1 MRARLREVKLRSTEV
16 TMSRAYHALLP
27 LVLSFA
33 CQTPP
38 SRHSASVLPAS
49 VSAAADVSALRA
61 VPSGAQAVS
70 LLGSA
75 LYPPLL
81 ASVAQAT
88 RQGQLEAAVRDLE
101 AHPDEPEALI
111 WLGRRL
117 GYLGRFREAIDAF
130 TLGVE
135 CFPEDARF
143 LRHRGH
149 RLITV
154 REFELAAR
162 DLERAAELERGKPD
176 SAEPD
181 GQPNAA
187 GVLLETLQSN
197 IHYHLGLARFLQGD
211 FARAEPA
218 WRRCLEL
225 STNDDNRCSATWWL
239 CNTLRRLGRGD
250 EAREAAVAIR
260 DRMQIVDYDSYHAL
274 CLAHR
279 DGADIDALAARGRTA
294 GPNSSDFGTF
304 LFGAGHFALLA
315 GDRTRARA
323 LFEECVRGPAWHAF
337 GSIAAEAEL
346 ARLRAD

>member
-1 MRARLREVKLRSTEV
+1 MLRSLVALASLVLAPACHSTASSAVKSEQA
-16 TMSRAYHALLP
+16 SRASASGD
-27 LVLSFA
+27 VLS
-33 CQTPP
+33 
-38 SRHSASVLPAS
+38 
-49 VSAAADVSALRA
+49 LRS

-70 LLGSA
+70 LLGAA
-75 LYPPLL
+75 LYPPPL
-81 ASVAQAT
+81 APLAQAT
-88 RQGQLEAAVRDLE
+88 RQGQLEAAERELE
-101 AHPDEPEALI
+101 ARPDDPDALI
-111 WLGRRL
+111 WVGRRL

-135 CFPEDARF
+135 RFPHDARF

-176 SAEPD
+176 SVEPD

-187 GVLLETLQSN
+187 GILLETLQSN
-197 IHYHLGLARFLQGD
+197 IYYHLGLARFLQGD

-225 STNDDNRCSATWWL
+225 SKNDDNRCSATWWL
-239 CNTLRRLGRGD
+239 CNTLRRLGREND
-250 EAREAAVAIR
+250 ARAAAAAIR
-260 DRMQIVDYDSYHAL
+260 ADMQIVEYDSYHAL

-279 DGADIDALAARGRTA
+279 DGADIDALAVRARSA
-294 GPNSSDFGTF
+294 GPDASDFATF
-304 LFGAGHFALLA
+304 LFGAGHFALLSL
-315 GDRTRARA
+315 DRDRARS
-323 LFEECVRGPAWHAF
+323 LFEECTRGPSWHAF

-346 ARLRAD
+346 ARLGSD

>member
-1 MRARLREVKLRSTEV
+1 
-16 TMSRAYHALLP
+16 MSRAYLALLP
-27 LVLSFA
+27 LVLSLS
-33 CQTPP
+33 CQ
-38 SRHSASVLPAS
+38 SALSKPAARNGTAS
-49 VSAAADVSALRA
+49 VSAVADVSALRP

-81 ASVAQAT
+81 ASLAQAT
-88 RQGQLEAAVRDLE
+88 RQGQLEAAERDLE
-101 AHPDEPEALI
+101 AHPDDPEALI
-111 WLGRRL
+111 WVGRRL

-135 CFPEDARF
+135 RFPEDARF

-162 DLERAAELERGKPD
+162 DLERAAELERGRPD
-176 SAEPD
+176 TVEPD

-187 GVLLETLQSN
+187 GILLETLQSN

-239 CNTLRRLGRGD
+239 CNTLRRLGRED
-250 EAREAAVAIR
+250 EARKVAAAIR

-315 GDRTRARA
+315 GDRERARA
-323 LFEECVRGPAWHAF
+323 HAAVGARGPAWHAF

>member
-1 MRARLREVKLRSTEV
+1 
-16 TMSRAYHALLP
+16 MSRAVFALVP
-27 LVLSFA
+27 LALAFA
-33 CQTPP
+33 CQST
-38 SRHSASVLPAS
+38 SSTRTQASAP
-49 VSAAADVSALRA
+49 AAADVRSMRS
-61 VPSGAQAVS
+61 VPSGAQARS
-70 LLGSA
+70 LLGPA
-75 LYPPLL
+75 LYPPSL
-81 ASVAQAT
+81 ASLAQAT
-88 RQGQLEAAVRDLE
+88 RQGQLEAAERELE
-101 AHPDEPEALI
+101 ARPDDPDALI
-111 WLGRRL
+111 WVGRRL

-135 CFPEDARF
+135 RFPKDARF

-154 REFELAAR
+154 REFELAVR
-162 DLERAAELERGKPD
+162 DLERAAELEHGKPE
-176 SAEPD
+176 SVEPD

-187 GVLLETLQSN
+187 GILLETLQSN
-197 IHYHLGLARFLQGD
+197 IHYHLGLALFLQGE

-239 CNTLRRLGRGD
+239 CNTLRRLGREAD
-250 EAREAAVAIR
+250 ARESAAAIR

-279 DGADIDALAARGRTA
+279 DGADIDALAARGRKA
-294 GPNSSDFGTF
+294 GPGASDFATF

-315 GDRTRARA
+315 GDRDRARS
-323 LFEECVRGPAWHAF
+323 LFEECVRGPSWHAF

-346 ARLRAD
+346 ARLRGQ

>member
-1 MRARLREVKLRSTEV
+1 
-16 TMSRAYHALLP
+16 MSRAYLAPLSLV
-27 LVLSFA
+27 LVLS
-33 CQTPP
+33 CQTAP
-38 SRHSASVLPAS
+38 SQRAASESSACESV
-49 VSAAADVSALRA
+49 AADVRALRS
-61 VPSGAQAVS
+61 VPSGAQALS
-70 LLGSA
+70 LLGTA
-75 LYPPLL
+75 LYPPPL
-81 ASVAQAT
+81 APLAQAT
-88 RQGQLEAAVRDLE
+88 RRGQLEAAERALE
-101 AHPDEPEALI
+101 LHPDDPEALI
-111 WLGRRL
+111 WVGRRL

-135 CFPEDARF
+135 RFPVDARF

-149 RLITV
+149 RLISV

-176 SAEPD
+176 SVEPD

-187 GVLLETLQSN
+187 GILLETLQSN

-225 STNDDNRCSATWWL
+225 SKNDDNRCSATWWL
-239 CNTLRRLGRGD
+239 CNTLRRLGREE
-250 EAREAAVAIR
+250 EARAAASAIR
-260 DRMQIVDYDSYHAL
+260 EGMRIVDYDSYHAL

-279 DGADIDALAARGRTA
+279 NGADIEALAERGREA
-294 GPNSSDFGTF
+294 GPSASDFGTF

-315 GDRTRARA
+315 GDCERARA
-323 LFEECVRGPAWHAF
+323 LFEECTRGPSWHAF

-346 ARLRAD
+346 ARLR